1 MNNCKIKEWTIREC
15 ELLDEMKDR
24 CLNGGKYI
32 DENAKEKFDMLC
44 HLEDFSIQYY
54 NLIEV
59 IDKAIELIENV
70 YNSLENVERPIIFY
84 EKILEILKGSDSDV

>member
-15 ELLDEMKDR
+15 ELLNEMKDR

-59 IDKAIELIENV
+59 IDKALHRIQLLQMDGEVTIKDLGLIV
-70 YNSLENVERPIIFY
+70 RDLRGT
-84 EKILEILKGSDSDV
+84 KQ